1 MATFGNSMT
10 IGSAFKSRAQLMVA
24 LGAIIGTAAA
34 TILAASVVI
43 SLAGSAA
50 PGAVDQAPFAHDL
63 LRQHLL
69 RENGLAPAFA
79 PYPDAGLRNHVAAPV
94 FESYPDAGLRN
105 HVAAP
110 VFESYPDAGLR
121 NPAAAPVFE
130 SYPDT
135 GLRNPAAAPE
145 Q

>member
-1 MATFGNSMT
+1 MATIGTSMKM
-10 IGSAFKSRAQLMVA
+10 GSAFKSRAQLMVA
-24 LGAIIGTAAA
+24 VGATIGTAAA
-34 TILAASVVI
+34 TILAASIVI
-43 SLAGSAA
+43 SLAAGSAA
-50 PGAVDQAPFAHDL
+50 PGAVDRAPFAHDL

-79 PYPDAGLRNHVAAPV
+79 PYLDAGLRNPA
-94 FESYPDAGLRN
+94 
-105 HVAAP
+105 AAP

-130 SYPDT
+130 SYPDA
-135 GLRNPAAAPE
+135 GLRNPVAAPG